1 MWSRTRAAADT
12 RKGTEKG
19 DPTAQVPFA
28 LRADDKVE
36 VIGHQVVAENIQ
48 KEPGARVD
56 SGTDKGALVPGLV
69 KDNLSTIDTIEDV
82 RPPAADGIAGSSWHA
97 AILKQA
103 GLSVNLRRVPGS
115 WPLVSGAVYLRHGLL
130 APAHHFPH
138 GHVAEKVAET
148 GVSPQTGNNSGWL
161 T

>member
-82 RPPAADGIAGSSWHA
+82 RPPAADGIAVLEDVRVVVG
-97 AILKQA
+97 IDDGD
-103 GLSVNLRRVPGS
+103 GLT
-115 WPLVSGAVYLRHGLL
+115 GAVQGRGREATRSANR
-130 APAHHFPH
+130 APA
-138 GHVAEKVAET
+138 VI
-148 GVSPQTGNNSGWL
+148 SISR
-161 T
+161 